1 MWMKCETGSLGSQ
14 AEEVGMS
21 HMIKNLKTWLW
32 ISDFVGNCAI
42 EGFLIGDGGIWFSK
56 ETLDI
61 TLPYTSFQ
69 VKHGLDIVLVS
80 QLEKLR
86 FRQDKAAAQNQTA

>member
-1 MWMKCETGSLGSQ
+1 MWMKCENESLGSQ

-42 EGFLIGDGGIWFSK
+42 EGLLIGDGCIWFS
-56 ETLDI
+56 
-61 TLPYTSFQ
+61 
-69 VKHGLDIVLVS
+69 
-80 QLEKLR
+80 
-86 FRQDKAAAQNQTA
+86 